1 MIGAESPDSDISNR
15 DPASRIGTARNP
27 FRIALSLRMETFT
40 SPARHPRRRTEVLA
54 GARDSLPML
63 LGAAPFGLIFG
74 TLAGPSG
81 LSPAGAMAMSLFV
94 FAGSSQF
101 IALTLLASG
110 TGLMVILLT
119 TFVVN
124 LRHALYSATLLPHVA
139 GLRQRWRIPLAFW
152 LTDETFAVV
161 QLRYGAPDLSPHKH
175 WYYLGSC
182 LSMYGNWL
190 FWTLAGVM
198 LGRSVPRLEHMG
210 LEFAMAA
217 TFTGI
222 VVPMLRNRPML
233 GAALGA
239 AAVALAAHGLPY
251 KLGLM
256 LAALAGVTIGVV
268 LEELS

>member
-1 MIGAESPDSDISNR
+1 MDNVPPLPS
-15 DPASRIGTARNP
+15 
-27 FRIALSLRMETFT
+27 
-40 SPARHPRRRTEVLA
+40 HPRRRAEAWA

-63 LGAAPFGLIFG
+63 LGAAPFGIIFG
-74 TLAGPSG
+74 TLAVPSG
-81 LSPAGAMAMSLFV
+81 LSAPGALAMSLFV
-94 FAGSSQF
+94 FAGSAQF
-101 IALTLLASG
+101 IALNLLAG
-110 TGLMVILLT
+110 GAALPVILLT

-161 QLRYGAPDLSPHKH
+161 HRHYLKADGSPFKH

-182 LSMYGNWL
+182 LAMYINWNL
-190 FWTLAGVM
+190 WTLSGIL
-198 LGRSVPRLEHMG
+198 LGRSLPRLEHMG

-222 VVPMLRNRPML
+222 VVPLLRNRPMVA
-233 GAALGA
+233 AALGA
-239 AAVALAAHGLPY
+239 AAVALAAHALPY

-256 LAALAGVTIGVV
+256 LAALAGVVIGVV
-268 LEELS
+268 LEELA

>member
-1 MIGAESPDSDISNR
+1 MPHS
-15 DPASRIGTARNP
+15 
-27 FRIALSLRMETFT
+27 
-40 SPARHPRRRTEVLA
+40 RHPRRRSEIWV

-63 LGAAPFGLIFG
+63 LGAAPFGIIFG
-74 TLAGPSG
+74 TLAVPSG
-81 LSPAGAMAMSLFV
+81 LSPFGALAMSLFV

-101 IALTLLASG
+101 IALNLLAG
-110 TGLMVILLT
+110 GAALPVILLT

-161 QLRYGAPDLSPHKH
+161 QLRYAAPDLSPHKH

-182 LSMYGNWL
+182 LAMYGNWFL
-190 FWTLAGVM
+190 CTLVGVV
-198 LGRSVPRLEHMG
+198 LGRSIPGLEHLG

-222 VVPMLRNRPML
+222 VVPMLRNLPML
-233 GAALGA
+233 GAALAA
-239 AAVALAAHGLPY
+239 AAVALAARGLPY
-251 KLGLM
+251 KLGLV
-256 LAALAGVTIGVV
+256 LAALAGVVVGVV
-268 LEELS
+268 LEELREAHARP

>member
-1 MIGAESPDSDISNR
+1 MS
-15 DPASRIGTARNP
+15 
-27 FRIALSLRMETFT
+27 
-40 SPARHPRRRTEVLA
+40 HPSHPHRRSEVWA
-54 GARDSLPML
+54 GALDSLPML

-81 LSPAGAMAMSLFV
+81 LSPAGALAMSLCV

-110 TGLMVILLT
+110 TGLAVILLT

-139 GLRQRWRIPLAFW
+139 GLKQRWRIPLAFW

-161 QLRYGAPDLSPHKH
+161 QHRYLKTDVSPFKH

-182 LSMYGNWL
+182 LSMYGNWVL
-190 FWTLAGVM
+190 WTLVGIM

-222 VVPMLRNRPML
+222 VVPMLRHRPML
-233 GAALGA
+233 GAALAA
-239 AAVALAAHGLPY
+239 AAVALAAHALPY

-256 LAALAGVTIGVV
+256 LAALAGVVVGVL
-268 LEELS
+268 LEERP

>member
-1 MIGAESPDSDISNR
+1 MASVRYPH
-15 DPASRIGTARNP
+15 PA
-27 FRIALSLRMETFT
+27 
-40 SPARHPRRRTEVLA
+40 TEALA

-74 TLAGPSG
+74 TLAAPSG
-81 LSPAGAMAMSLFV
+81 LSAAGALAMSLCV

-101 IALTLLASG
+101 IALTLLAGGSG
-110 TGLMVILLT
+110 LAVILIT

-161 QLRYGAPDLSPHKH
+161 QLRYGAPDASPHKH

-182 LSMYGNWL
+182 LAMYGNWFL
-190 FWTLAGVM
+190 WTLAGVM

-222 VVPMLRNRPML
+222 VVPMLKSRPML
-233 GAALGA
+233 AAALGA
-239 AAVALAAHGLPY
+239 AAVALAGRGLPY

-256 LAALAGVTIGVV
+256 LAALAGVVIGTA
-268 LEELS
+268 LDALDASRTPEAA

>member
-1 MIGAESPDSDISNR
+1 
-15 DPASRIGTARNP
+15 
-27 FRIALSLRMETFT
+27 
-40 SPARHPRRRTEVLA
+40 
-54 GARDSLPML
+54 ML

-81 LSPAGAMAMSLFV
+81 LSPVAAMAMSLFV

-101 IALTLLASG
+101 IALTLLG
-110 TGLMVILLT
+110 TGAGMAVILFT

-139 GLRQRWRIPLAFW
+139 GLRQRWRIPLAFG
-152 LTDETFAVV
+152 LTDETFAVA
-161 QLRYGAPDLSPHKH
+161 QLRYGAPDDSPFKH
-175 WYYLGSC
+175 WYHLGSF
-182 LSMYGNWL
+182 LAMYANW
-190 FWTLAGVM
+190 FAWTTAGIL
-198 LGRSVPRLEHMG
+198 LGRTLPNLEHLG

-222 VVPMLRNRPML
+222 VVPMLRSRPML

-239 AAVALAAHGLPY
+239 AAVALAGRGLPY

-256 LAALAGVTIGVV
+256 LAALAGVVIGLL
-268 LEELS
+268 LEKPGEDQP

>member
-1 MIGAESPDSDISNR
+1 MSPSAPPD
-15 DPASRIGTARNP
+15 
-27 FRIALSLRMETFT
+27 
-40 SPARHPRRRTEVLA
+40 RRSELWH

-63 LGAAPFGLIFG
+63 VGAAPFGLIFG
-74 TLAGPSG
+74 TLAAPSG
-81 LSPAGAMAMSLFV
+81 LSPLGALAMSLFV

-110 TGLMVILLT
+110 TGLAVIVLT

-139 GLRQRWRIPLAFW
+139 HLGQRWRLPLAFW

-161 QLRYGAPDLSPHKH
+161 QHRYGEPDASPLKH

-182 LSMYGNWL
+182 LAMYLNW
-190 FWTLAGVM
+190 FAWTLGGVL
-198 LGRSVPRLEHMG
+198 LGRSVEGLDQLG

-222 VVPMLRNRPML
+222 VVPMLKQRPMVA
-233 GAALGA
+233 AALAA
-239 AAVALAAHGLPY
+239 AAVALAARGLPY

-256 LAALAGVTIGVV
+256 LAALAGVVVGVW
-268 LEELS
+268 LEGRQAAPADRDAQGEAAA

>member
-1 MIGAESPDSDISNR
+1 M
-15 DPASRIGTARNP
+15 ASVRNP
-27 FRIALSLRMETFT
+27 H
-40 SPARHPRRRTEVLA
+40 PATEALA

-74 TLAGPSG
+74 TLAAPSG
-81 LSPAGAMAMSLFV
+81 LSAAGALAMSLCV

-101 IALTLLASG
+101 IALTLLAGGSG
-110 TGLMVILLT
+110 LAVILIT

-161 QLRYGAPDLSPHKH
+161 QLRYGAPDASPHKH

-182 LSMYGNWL
+182 LAMYGNWFL
-190 FWTLAGVM
+190 WTLAGVM

-222 VVPMLRNRPML
+222 VVPMLKSRPML
-233 GAALGA
+233 AAALGA
-239 AAVALAAHGLPY
+239 AAVALAGRGLPY

-256 LAALAGVTIGVV
+256 LAALAGVVIGTA
-268 LEELS
+268 LDALDASRTPEAA

>member
-1 MIGAESPDSDISNR
+1 MSQ
-15 DPASRIGTARNP
+15 AS
-27 FRIALSLRMETFT
+27 
-40 SPARHPRRRTEVLA
+40 HPHRRTEA
-54 GARDSLPML
+54 WTGARDSLPML

-74 TLAGPSG
+74 TLAAPSG
-81 LSPAGAMAMSLFV
+81 LSAAGAMAMSLCV

-110 TGLMVILLT
+110 AGMAVILLT
-119 TFVVN
+119 TLVVN

-139 GLRQRWRIPLAFW
+139 GLKQRWRIPLAFW

-161 QLRYGAPDLSPHKH
+161 QHRYRKADASPFKH

-182 LSMYGNWL
+182 LSMYLNWV

-198 LGRSVPRLEHMG
+198 LGRSMPRLEHMG

-222 VVPMLRNRPML
+222 VVPLLRNRPML
-233 GAALGA
+233 AAALAA

-256 LAALAGVTIGVV
+256 LAALAGVATGV
-268 LEELS
+268 LCEAHA

>member
-1 MIGAESPDSDISNR
+1 
-15 DPASRIGTARNP
+15 
-27 FRIALSLRMETFT
+27 
-40 SPARHPRRRTEVLA
+40 
-54 GARDSLPML
+54 ML
-63 LGAAPFGLIFG
+63 LGAAPFGIIFG

-81 LSPAGAMAMSLFV
+81 LSPVAAVAMSLFV

-101 IALTLLASG
+101 IALSLLG
-110 TGLMVILLT
+110 TGAGLAVILLT

-139 GLRQRWRIPLAFW
+139 GLRQRWRIPLAFG

-161 QLRYGAPDLSPHKH
+161 QLRYGAADESPFKH
-175 WYYLGSC
+175 WYHMGSF
-182 LSMYGNWL
+182 LAMYANW
-190 FWTLAGVM
+190 FMWTLAGIL
-198 LGRSVPRLEHMG
+198 LGRSLPHLEHLG

-222 VVPMLRNRPML
+222 VVPMLRSRPML

-239 AAVALAAHGLPY
+239 GAVALAGRGLPY

-256 LAALAGVTIGVV
+256 LAALTGVVIGVL
-268 LEELS
+268 LEKPGEERP

>member
-1 MIGAESPDSDISNR
+1 MAYLPSGPH
-15 DPASRIGTARNP
+15 P
-27 FRIALSLRMETFT
+27 
-40 SPARHPRRRTEVLA
+40 PRRRSEALA

-63 LGAAPFGLIFG
+63 LGAAPFGVIYG

-81 LSPAGAMAMSLFV
+81 LSPVAAAAMSLCV

-101 IALTLLASG
+101 IALSLLG
-110 TGLMVILLT
+110 TGAGMAVILLT

-139 GLRQRWRIPLAFW
+139 GLGQRWRIPLAFG

-161 QLRYGAPDLSPHKH
+161 QLRYDAPDDSPFKH
-175 WYYLGSC
+175 WYYLGSF
-182 LSMYGNWL
+182 LAMYGNW
-190 FWTLAGVM
+190 FMWTLAGILV
-198 LGRSVPRLEHMG
+198 GRTLPSLEHLG

-222 VVPMLRNRPML
+222 VVPMLRSRPML

-239 AAVALAAHGLPY
+239 GAVALAGRGLPY

-256 LAALAGVTIGVV
+256 LAALTGVVIGVL
-268 LEELS
+268 LERPGEERP